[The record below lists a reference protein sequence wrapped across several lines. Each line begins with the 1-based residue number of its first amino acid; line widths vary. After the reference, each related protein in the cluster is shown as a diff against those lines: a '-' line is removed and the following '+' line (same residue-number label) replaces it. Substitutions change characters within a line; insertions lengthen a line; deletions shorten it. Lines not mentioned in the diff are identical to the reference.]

1 MIKGILL
8 SLTSSVLF
16 GYLYYFAVLLRPLE
30 GDSVLGYRIIAIIP
44 FVFIAL
50 FALKQLS
57 TFVEYFKRIKQ
68 KPYLLLILLITAA
81 NLAIQMWLFL
91 WAPNNGSAVE
101 VSIGYLLMPIVM
113 VAIGKVFYKEY
124 LSPIKWLAIISA
136 IIGVASNIL
145 ATGAIS
151 WESAL
156 VCIGYPLYFSLR
168 KSFKMNNLA
177 SLCLEMLLLIPVAI
191 YFILQTDIHAIQ
203 LQNPH
208 IYWLIAILGIIS
220 GTAFILYIAASN
232 ILPINLL
239 GLLGYVEPFAM
250 LFIAFAIGESIDPS
264 SYILMI
270 CLAISV
276 ILLIVDG
283 IVTMRKQSAQK
294 QRRSAV

>member
-8 SLTSSVLF
+8 SLISSILF
-16 GYLYYFAVLLRPLE
+16 GYLYYFAVLLRPLAGE
-30 GDSVLGYRIIAIIP
+30 SVLGYRIIAIIP
-44 FVFIAL
+44 FIFIAL
-50 FALKQLS
+50 FVLKQIPIFLD
-57 TFVEYFKRIKQ
+57 YFKRIKQ
-68 KPYLLLILLITAA
+68 KPYLLIILLITAS

-113 VAIGKVFYKEY
+113 VAIGKLFYKEY

-136 IIGVASNIL
+136 VIGVVSNII

-151 WESAL
+151 WESVL
-156 VCIGYPLYFSLR
+156 VCTGYPLYFSLR

-177 SLCLEMLLLIPVAI
+177 SLCIEMLLLMPVAI
-191 YFILQTDIHAIQ
+191 YFILQTDIYAIQ
-203 LQNPH
+203 LQNPN

-250 LFIAFAIGESIDPS
+250 LFIAFAIGETIDPS
-264 SYILMI
+264 SYILMV

-283 IVTMRKQSAQK
+283 VVSMRKQAIKKPFNATS
-294 QRRSAV
+294 